1 MAVGA
6 GALVGQW
13 MNDSGFWIYRTMTG
27 LDEVETLEAKSV
39 MMAVLGTS
47 AFAVTLLL
55 SVLLPLV

>member
-1 MAVGA
+1 
-6 GALVGQW
+6 
-13 MNDSGFWIYRTMTG
+13 MTG